1 MKALAVLA
9 AALAVAGGA
18 LAAVLAEE
26 SSRSAAS
33 RLDLSRSEGRS
44 ASFLSGFDFSRLYV
58 SLAPDEIRSIDQPL
72 FDPPARVRGLLPSQ
86 DLVIGLAVGGEAHA
100 YPVNV
105 LSLHE
110 VVNDVVGGRAV
121 AITWCPLC
129 SSALGFDRMIRR
141 RILTFGVSGYLY
153 HANQVLFDRETGSLW
168 SQLLGGAVTGPLR
181 GTKLTDVPVVE
192 TTWGE
197 WLAAHPRT
205 LVLSIRRDSRA
216 QDFLRPISYAS
227 YRGAEESDDPYESYN
242 QKVTYY
248 FSRVVRGVVDGSRV
262 LGVVARGRAKAYPLT
277 VLARRRAFDDA
288 VGGEAVLVTYDDRA
302 LVGSVFSR
310 RLGGRALRFWFTHAR
325 LVDRETGTR
334 WSLDGRALAGPLA
347 GTALVR
353 LPSTMLFWFAWRA
366 FHPATAIAR

>member
-1 MKALAVLA
+1 MLAVLA
-9 AALAVAGGA
+9 AALAVAGGS
-18 LAAVLAEE
+18 LAAVFATGG
-26 SSRSAAS
+26 SSRQPAP
-33 RLDLSRSEGRS
+33 RLDLSRSEGHP
-44 ASFLSGFDFSRLYV
+44 ASFLSRFDFSALYV

-72 FDPPARVRGLLPSQ
+72 FDSPASVRGLLPSQ
-86 DLVIGLAVGGEAHA
+86 DLVISLAVGGQAHA
-100 YPVNV
+100 YPVNL

-110 VVNDVVGGRAV
+110 VVNDVVGGRPV

-129 SSALGFDRMIRR
+129 SSALAFDR
-141 RILTFGVSGYLY
+141 RIGGRVLTFGVSGYLY
-153 HANQVLFDRETGSLW
+153 HANQVLFDRETRSLW

-227 YRGAEESDDPYESYN
+227 HRGAEESDDPYESYN

-310 RLGGRALRFWFTHAR
+310 RLGGRALRFRLTRAG

-334 WSLDGRALAGPLA
+334 WSLDGRALAGTLA
-347 GTALVR
+347 GTALAR